1 MVGLKSVISGAN
13 PDVNVPVV
21 EGDYGADWSDLVLPA
36 ITIAI
41 PCFRLAHN
49 TNGSDSWRLY
59 VHDGTTWT
67 FTPLPNA
74 NLADVPI
81 PVDSGDYGAT
91 WADYTPPAITATSP
105 HLRIVKNENGS
116 DSWRLYAHDGAAW
129 KFVAIAAANPVD
141 IPVPVDIA
149 DYGGSF
155 STYTPPSAAATE
167 PHIRI
172 VKDSNGVGAWRIYC
186 HDGTAW
192 KSAALT

>member
-1 MVGLKSVISGAN
+1 MVGLKSVISGAD
-13 PDVNVPVV
+13 PDVNVPMVA
-21 EGDYGADWSDLVLPA
+21 GDY
-36 ITIAI
+36 
-41 PCFRLAHN
+41 
-49 TNGSDSWRLY
+49 
-59 VHDGTTWT
+59 
-67 FTPLPNA
+67 
-74 NLADVPI
+74 
-81 PVDSGDYGAT
+81 
-91 WADYTPPAITATSP
+91 
-105 HLRIVKNENGS
+105 GS

-129 KFVAIAAANPVD
+129 KFVKIAAADPVD

-155 STYTPPSAAATE
+155 STYTPPAAAATQ